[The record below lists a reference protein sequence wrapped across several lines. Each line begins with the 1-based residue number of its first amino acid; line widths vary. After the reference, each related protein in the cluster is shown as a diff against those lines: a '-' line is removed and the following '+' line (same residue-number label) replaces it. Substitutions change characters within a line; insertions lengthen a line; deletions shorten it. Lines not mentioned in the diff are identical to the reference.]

1 MKEFEQSQ
9 IDDGDMTLANYLQEI
24 ALYTDADTFS
34 DASRVR
40 LMTIHQSKGLEFPTV
55 FVVGLTE
62 GEFSATAPSASDGWT
77 ARRRS
82 GDLCMWP

>member
-40 LMTIHQSKGLEFPTV
+40 TDDHPPVEGSPSSRRSSWWGSPKEVFP
-55 FVVGLTE
+55 
-62 GEFSATAPSASDGWT
+62 ATAPSASDGWT

-82 GDLCMWP
+82 GDL